1 MIRKSIWDV
10 PLAHEKSADP
20 CEFKKTLQ
28 QNGGEGVCALGDCD
42 YNRKINIWKT

>member
-10 PLAHEKSADP
+10 PLAHEKNADP
-20 CEFKKTLQ
+20 RELKKKPHNKT
-28 QNGGEGVCALGDCD
+28 EGVCALGGCD